1 MPKCLDRRPAAT
13 RHWLNTVA
21 PWCLDPL
28 SLIIVSGTGH
38 RLYRL
43 RRYEEAAV
51 ALRDAVEMDGNF
63 PFAHWNLGLVYAQQK
78 DFPTAIKELQKADIL
93 FRGNPLVLG
102 GLGYAYAASGD
113 EIRARTV
120 LLRLENQARQ
130 QYVDPEAFALVYA
143 GLENKDKAFEWL
155 NKAIDDREG
164 WVTFINVEPMLDSL
178 RLDPRFED
186 LLRRLGLAH

>member
-1 MPKCLDRRPAAT
+1 
-13 RHWLNTVA
+13 
-21 PWCLDPL
+21 
-28 SLIIVSGTGH
+28 
-38 RLYRL
+38 
-43 RRYEEAAV
+43 
-51 ALRDAVEMDGNF
+51 
-63 PFAHWNLGLVYAQQK
+63 LVYAQQK
-78 DFPTAIKELQKADIL
+78 DFPTAIKELQKADVL

-102 GLGYAYAASGD
+102 ALGYAYAASGD